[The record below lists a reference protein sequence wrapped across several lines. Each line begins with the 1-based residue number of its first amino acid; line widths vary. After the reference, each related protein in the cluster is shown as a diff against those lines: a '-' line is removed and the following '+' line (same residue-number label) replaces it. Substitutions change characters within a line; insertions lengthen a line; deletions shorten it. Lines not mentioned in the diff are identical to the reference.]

1 VISQSRSVR
10 VRRGGGTLDDEAAFG
25 LDSLE
30 EGTMKKRA
38 LLQIGAV
45 TVLGATVTRRFRRD
59 DAAAAARLDAV
70 PRRVIDTHNGKLEY
84 AEVGDGE
91 PVLAIHGIF
100 GGCDAGL
107 LSFDDLVP
115 HRRVIAPSRFGY
127 LGSSIPDGATPAMQ
141 ADAFADLL
149 DALGVDRLDVVAFS
163 AGSTSALQLALRH
176 PDRIRHLVV
185 MSGDWPGA
193 FSKAPLP
200 VEKLAYQS
208 DLLMWLA
215 KTLAGPAL
223 LRLVAGIPKSYALTQ
238 RDQAQARALVDSIFP
253 VRERTT
259 GIVFDAFTGNR
270 DVDTYPLENITV
282 PTLIV
287 HSRDDTLASF
297 GPAEAAAARI
307 PHARL
312 LAHDSGGHLQL
323 GRADETRDAV
333 RAFLS
338 LTTQPTPSA

>member
-1 VISQSRSVR
+1 M
-10 VRRGGGTLDDEAAFG
+10 
-25 LDSLE
+25 
-30 EGTMKKRA
+30 MKKVS
-38 LLQIGAV
+38 LVLVGAV
-45 TVLGATVTRRFRRD
+45 TVLIAAVTRRFRRD
-59 DAAAAARLDAV
+59 DAAAGARLDAV
-70 PRRVIDTHNGKLEY
+70 PRRVVDTDNGKLEY

-107 LSFDDLVP
+107 LSFGDLVP

-127 LGSSIPDGATPAMQ
+127 LGSSMPDGATPAMQ
-141 ADAFADLL
+141 ADAFVDLL
-149 DALGVDRLDVVAFS
+149 NALGVDRIDVVAFS

-176 PDRIRHLVV
+176 PHRVRHLVV

-200 VEKLAYQS
+200 AEKLAYQS

-223 LRLVAGIPKSYALTQ
+223 FRLVAGIPKNYPLTQ
-238 RDQAQARALVDSIFP
+238 QDQTQVRELIDSIFP
-253 VRERTT
+253 VRDRST
-259 GIVFDAFTGNR
+259 GIIFDAYRGNP
-270 DVDTYPLENITV
+270 DVDTYPLETITV

-297 GPAEAAAARI
+297 GPAESAAARI

-323 GRADETRDAV
+323 GRANETQDAV
-333 RAFLS
+333 QAFLS
-338 LTTQPTPSA
+338 QSSQPTSSA

>member
-1 VISQSRSVR
+1 
-10 VRRGGGTLDDEAAFG
+10 
-25 LDSLE
+25 
-30 EGTMKKRA
+30 MKKFA
-38 LLQIGAV
+38 LVLVGAV
-45 TVLGATVTRRFRRD
+45 TVLIAAVTRQFRRD
-59 DAAAAARLDAV
+59 DAAAGARLDAV
-70 PRRVIDTHNGKLEY
+70 PRRVIDTDNGKLEY

-107 LSFDDLVP
+107 LSFGDLVP

-127 LGSSIPDGATPAMQ
+127 LGSSMPDGATPAMQ
-141 ADAFADLL
+141 ADAFVDLL
-149 DALGVDRLDVVAFS
+149 NALGIDQLDVVAFS
-163 AGSTSALQLALRH
+163 AGSTSALQFALRH

-193 FSKAPLP
+193 FSKAPVP

-223 LRLVAGIPKSYALTQ
+223 FRLVAGIPKSFPLTQ
-238 RDQAQARALVDSIFP
+238 RDQTQVRALIDSIFP
-253 VRERTT
+253 VRERST
-259 GIVFDAFTGNR
+259 GIIFDAYIGNP
-270 DVDTYPLENITV
+270 DVDTYPLETITV

-297 GPAEAAAARI
+297 GPAESAAARI

-323 GRADETRDAV
+323 GRDDETQDAV
-333 RAFLS
+333 QAFLS
-338 LTTQPTPSA
+338 LPTQPTSSA

>member
-1 VISQSRSVR
+1 
-10 VRRGGGTLDDEAAFG
+10 
-25 LDSLE
+25 
-30 EGTMKKRA
+30 MKKRVLVLVGA
-38 LLQIGAV
+38 LTVSIAAV
-45 TVLGATVTRRFRRD
+45 TRAFRRD
-59 DAAAAARLDAV
+59 DTAAGARLEAV
-70 PRRVIDTHNGKLEY
+70 PRRVIDTDNGKLEY
-84 AEVGDGE
+84 AEVGDGD

-107 LSFDDLVP
+107 LSFGDLVS

-127 LGSSIPDGATPAMQ
+127 LGSSMPDGATPALQ
-141 ADAFADLL
+141 ADAFVDLL
-149 DALGVDRLDVVAFS
+149 NALGIEQLDVVAFS
-163 AGSTSALQLALRH
+163 AGSTSALQFALRH

-223 LRLVAGIPKSYALTQ
+223 SRLVAGIPKSFPLTQ
-238 RDQAQARALVDSIFP
+238 RDQTQVRALIDSIFP
-253 VRERTT
+253 VRARST
-259 GIVFDAFTGNR
+259 GIIFDAYIGNP
-270 DVDTYPLENITV
+270 DVDTYPLETITV

-297 GPAEAAAARI
+297 GPAESAAARI
-307 PHARL
+307 PDARL

-323 GRADETRDAV
+323 GRLVETRDAV
-333 RAFLS
+333 QAFLS
-338 LTTQPTPSA
+338 LPTQPTPSP

>member
-1 VISQSRSVR
+1 
-10 VRRGGGTLDDEAAFG
+10 
-25 LDSLE
+25 
-30 EGTMKKRA
+30 MNKRA
-38 LLQIGAV
+38 LVLIGA
-45 TVLGATVTRRFRRD
+45 ATVAVAAITRQFRRD
-59 DAAAAARLDAV
+59 DTAAVARLDAV
-70 PRRVIDTHNGKLEY
+70 PRRVIDTGNGKLEY

-107 LSFDDLVP
+107 LSFDDLVA

-127 LGSSIPDGATPAMQ
+127 LGSSMPAGATPAMQ
-141 ADAFADLL
+141 ADGFADLL
-149 DALGVDRLDVVAFS
+149 DALGIDQADVVAFS
-163 AGSTSALQLALRH
+163 AGSTSALQFAMRH

-215 KTLAGPAL
+215 TTLAGPTL
-223 LRLVAGIPKSYALTQ
+223 LRLVAGIPKSFSLTQ
-238 RDQAQARALVDSIFP
+238 QDQTQVRALIDSIFP
-253 VRERTT
+253 VRDRSS
-259 GIVFDAFTGNR
+259 GIIFDAYTGNP
-270 DVDTYPLENITV
+270 DVDTYLLETITV

-287 HSRDDTLASF
+287 HSRDDTLATF
-297 GPAEAAAARI
+297 GPAESAAARI

-333 RAFLS
+333 QAFLS
-338 LTTQPTPSA
+338 LPTPLKSSA

>member
-1 VISQSRSVR
+1 
-10 VRRGGGTLDDEAAFG
+10 
-25 LDSLE
+25 
-30 EGTMKKRA
+30 MKKFA
-38 LLQIGAV
+38 LILFGAV
-45 TVLGATVTRRFRRD
+45 TVLIAAVTRQFRRD
-59 DAAAAARLDAV
+59 DAAAGARLDAV
-70 PRRVIDTHNGKLEY
+70 PRRVIDTDNGKLEY

-107 LSFDDLVP
+107 LSFGDLVP

-127 LGSSIPDGATPAMQ
+127 LGSSKPDGATPAMQ
-141 ADAFADLL
+141 ADAFVDLL
-149 DALGVDRLDVVAFS
+149 NALGIDQLDIVAFS
-163 AGSTSALQLALRH
+163 AGSTSALQFALRH

-223 LRLVAGIPKSYALTQ
+223 FRLVAGIPKSFPLTQ
-238 RDQAQARALVDSIFP
+238 RDQTQVRALIDSIFP
-253 VRERTT
+253 VRDRST
-259 GIVFDAFTGNR
+259 GIIFDAYIGNP
-270 DVDTYPLENITV
+270 DVDTYPLETITV

-297 GPAEAAAARI
+297 GPAESAAARI

-323 GRADETRDAV
+323 GRVDETQDAV
-333 RAFLS
+333 QAFLS
-338 LTTQPTPSA
+338 LPTQPTPSA